1 MTDTP
6 YEAAREDV
14 ARALYEYRW
23 KRKWESLRESDRNNW
38 RNTSRGEIDAALTA
52 AAPHNAVALR
62 QWAEQ
67 TLAIWTV
74 DGDYTRGYRECLMV
88 LTGAA
93 DAIAATVCGGEK

>member
-6 YEAAREDV
+6 PAAREAV
-14 ARALYEYRW
+14 ARALCEQTGNQWERTFSRDYYRC
-23 KRKWESLRESDRNNW
+23 LA
-38 RNTSRGEIDAALTA
+38 DAALTA
-52 AAPHNAVALR
+52 AAPHHAVALR